1 MVCIHQRFEAGV
13 FMITFQSPLA
23 RRDVLVLLGVCAA
36 AGYTRAESEV
46 YKTIDWN
53 DLMPDPWVKEMTK
66 DMAAMSKL
74 SYLQDSS
81 DEATKAMSAI
91 RKKLDEAPIVKTQL
105 NKKVRIPGYAVP
117 LDAER
122 SDKREFLLVPYFGAC
137 IHTPPPPAN
146 QIVLVRPTAQSKIK
160 KMPESMDVL
169 WVEGELKEGRVS
181 TGQGVSGYLLEAVSI
196 APYETKPVK
205 R

>member
-1 MVCIHQRFEAGV
+1 MF
-13 FMITFQSPLA
+13 TFQALLA
-23 RRDVLVLLGVCAA
+23 RRQALFMLAA
-36 AGYTRAESEV
+36 LAGAGLSRAESEV

-53 DLMPDPWVKEMTK
+53 DLMPDPWVKEMSK

-181 TGQGVSGYLLEAVSI
+181 TGQGVSGYLLEAVSV

>member
-1 MVCIHQRFEAGV
+1 MF
-13 FMITFQSPLA
+13 TFQALLA
-23 RRDVLVLLGVCAA
+23 RRQALFMLAA
-36 AGYTRAESEV
+36 LAGAGLSRAETEV

-91 RKKLDEAPIVKTQL
+91 RKKLDEAPIVKTQV

-117 LDAER
+117 LDADR

-181 TGQGVSGYLLEAVSI
+181 TGQGVSGYLLEAVSV

>member
-1 MVCIHQRFEAGV
+1 MFSNH
-13 FMITFQSPLA
+13 LHLN
-23 RRDVLVLLGVCAA
+23 RRHMLIGLLGLSINGVAW
-36 AGYTRAESEV
+36 AETEG
-46 YKTIDWN
+46 YKTIEWN

-66 DMAAMSKL
+66 EMAALSKM
-74 SYLQDSS
+74 SYLQDTS
-81 DEATKAMSAI
+81 DEASKAMNAI
-91 RKKLDEAPIVKTQL
+91 RKKLDESPIVKAQL
-105 NKKVRIPGYAVP
+105 NKKIRIPGYAVP

-181 TGQGVSGYLLEAVSI
+181 TSQGVSGYLLEAISI
-196 APYETKPVK
+196 APYETKPAK

>member
-1 MVCIHQRFEAGV
+1 MF
-13 FMITFQSPLA
+13 TFQTLLA
-23 RRDVLVLLGVCAA
+23 RRQAMFMLAA
-36 AGYTRAESEV
+36 LAGAGLSRAETEV

-117 LDAER
+117 LDADR

-146 QIVLVRPTAQSKIK
+146 QIVLVRPTSQSKIK

-196 APYETKPVK
+196 APYEAKPVK

>member
-1 MVCIHQRFEAGV
+1 MFSSH
-13 FMITFQSPLA
+13 PLWT
-23 RRDVLVLLGVCAA
+23 RRQTLLLLGAFAA
-36 AGYTRAESEV
+36 TGYARAETEV

-74 SYLQDSS
+74 SYLQDNS

-146 QIVLVRPTAQSKIK
+146 QIVLVRPTAHSKIK

-169 WVEGELKEGRVS
+169 WVEGELKEGRVT

>member
-1 MVCIHQRFEAGV
+1 MLAALAG
-13 FMITFQSPLA
+13 
-23 RRDVLVLLGVCAA
+23 
-36 AGYTRAESEV
+36 AGLSRAETEI

-91 RKKLDEAPIVKTQL
+91 RKKLDEAPIVKTQV

-181 TGQGVSGYLLEAVSI
+181 TGQGVSGYLLEAVSV

>member
-1 MVCIHQRFEAGV
+1 MYSHYLHLNRHH
-13 FMITFQSPLA
+13 MMLA
-23 RRDVLVLLGVCAA
+23 LLGLAIDRMA
-36 AGYTRAESEV
+36 MAETEG
-46 YKTIDWN
+46 YKTIEWN

-66 DMAAMSKL
+66 EMAALSKM
-74 SYLQDSS
+74 SYLQDTS
-81 DEATKAMSAI
+81 DEANKAMNAM
-91 RKKLDEAPIVKTQL
+91 RKKLDDAPIVKTQL
-105 NKKVRIPGYAVP
+105 NKKIRIPGYAVP

-122 SDKREFLLVPYFGAC
+122 SEKREFLLVPYFGAC

-181 TGQGVSGYLLEAVSI
+181 TSQGVSGYMLEAISI
-196 APYETKPVK
+196 APYETKPAK

>member
-1 MVCIHQRFEAGV
+1 MF
-13 FMITFQSPLA
+13 TFQALLA
-23 RRDVLVLLGVCAA
+23 RRQALFMLAA
-36 AGYTRAESEV
+36 LAGAGLSRAETEI
-46 YKTIDWN
+46 YKTLDWN

-91 RKKLDEAPIVKTQL
+91 RKKLDEAPIVKTQV

-181 TGQGVSGYLLEAVSI
+181 TGQGVSGYLLEAVSV

>member
-1 MVCIHQRFEAGV
+1 MF
-13 FMITFQSPLA
+13 TFQTLLA
-23 RRDVLVLLGVCAA
+23 RRQALFMLAA
-36 AGYTRAESEV
+36 LAGAGLSRAETEV

-53 DLMPDPWVKEMTK
+53 DLMPDPWVKEMSK

-181 TGQGVSGYLLEAVSI
+181 TGQGVSGYLLEAVSV

>member
-1 MVCIHQRFEAGV
+1 MF
-13 FMITFQSPLA
+13 TFQALLA
-23 RRDVLVLLGVCAA
+23 RRQALFMLAA
-36 AGYTRAESEV
+36 LAGAGLSRAETEI

-81 DEATKAMSAI
+81 EEATKAMSAI
-91 RKKLDEAPIVKTQL
+91 RKKLDEAPIVKTQV

-181 TGQGVSGYLLEAVSI
+181 TGQGVSGYLLEAVSV

>member
-1 MVCIHQRFEAGV
+1 MF
-13 FMITFQSPLA
+13 TFQTQLA
-23 RRDVLVLLGVCAA
+23 RRQALFMMAA
-36 AGYTRAESEV
+36 LASAGLTRAEAEV

-122 SDKREFLLVPYFGAC
+122 SEKREFLLVPYFGAC

-146 QIVLVRPTAQSKIK
+146 QIVLVRPTSQTKIK

-181 TGQGVSGYLLEAVSI
+181 TVQGVSGYLLEAVSI
-196 APYETKPVK
+196 APYEARPVK

>member
-1 MVCIHQRFEAGV
+1 MLEFAMSSFSIR
-13 FMITFQSPLA
+13 IK
-23 RRDVLVLLGVCAA
+23 RRDLLLSIGAVALVGLVQ
-36 AGYTRAESEV
+36 AEAEI

-53 DLMPDPWVKEMTK
+53 DLMPDDWVKGMTK
-66 DMAAMSKL
+66 DMAAVNKL

-81 DEATKAMSAI
+81 EEANKAMSAI
-91 RKKLDEAPIVKTQL
+91 RKKLDEAPIVKSQL

-146 QIVLVRPTAQSKIK
+146 QIVLVRPNPQSKIK
-160 KMPESMDVL
+160 KMPEAMDVL

-181 TGQGVSGYLLEAVSI
+181 TSQGVSGYLLEAMSI
-196 APYETKPVK
+196 APYEAKPVK